1 MKFLA
6 MVILGFGLILSSMP
20 AAAQLGPII
29 ITPTRTPQAEN
40 NSRATVYVV
49 TRAEI
54 EASSAVTTSQLLRG
68 IPGLQIDDLFGNGT
82 NATLSLRGFSST
94 ANANTLVLVNGR
106 RLNHSDTASPDIHH
120 VFPKDIERIEVM
132 VGSAGSLYGDQ
143 AVGGVINIITRRP
156 GEDYRQVSLRSGSFA
171 YRGIEF
177 NTSGLASPAL
187 GYRLSAETFE
197 ADHYRDHNAE
207 ENSNIDLVLEY
218 TRPADTFLIELQR
231 IEDELELPGAL
242 LEDEFEDDP
251 TQINPGFVNDF
262 LNEDTSVFRLGYERD
277 LGNHR
282 LNIDTAY
289 RRTDADL
296 RQSFRN
302 NPSPA
307 DGSIEREHRS
317 INPKI
322 SGLLP
327 VALETSYVLGIDF
340 ESTEFDSEIPN
351 VFFISE
357 SANRQEIDS
366 LYFQL
371 APRLSE
377 SAQLTFGMRHATL
390 ENDLRYFDA
399 DFPSTEVDTE
409 ADDDITVAEIGLAY
423 LVDDRTRLSVRYDE
437 NFRFAKIDEFSGT
450 IAPTILDT
458 QTGESIEIGLDMTR
472 GKHRFVLSLYRL
484 DLEDEIVFDPSVGP
498 DLFGGGPIGL
508 NVNLD
513 QTRRDGLTLSWLSEV
528 SPGLSFKTEIGL
540 VDARFASGTFDGNE
554 ISGVADEIASL
565 RASLQ
570 VNDYLSTFA
579 EVHYTGERFAQGDNG
594 NDFGKLDSI
603 TVINAGLGYR
613 YQSWNATFRINNLAD
628 KEYAEFITNNGF
640 GAVFQPSPERNAMLS
655 LSYRF
660 E

>member
-1 MKFLA
+1 MNFPAFFFLGCA
-6 MVILGFGLILSSMP
+6 LAFTSIP
-20 AAAQLGPII
+20 TAAQLGPII
-29 ITPTRTPQAEN
+29 ITPTRTPQTEN
-40 NSRATVYVV
+40 NSSATVYVV

-54 EASSAVTTSQLLRG
+54 EASGAVTTSQLLRG
-68 IPGLQIDDLFGNGT
+68 IPGIQIDDLFGNGT
-82 NATLSLRGFSST
+82 DVTISVRGFSST

-120 VFPKDIERIEVM
+120 IFPKDIERIEVM
-132 VGSAGSLYGDQ
+132 VGSAGGLYGDQ
-143 AVGGVINIITRRP
+143 AVGGVINLITRRP
-156 GEDYRQVSLRSGSFA
+156 GEDYRQLSLRTGSFG
-171 YRGIEF
+171 YRGVEF
-177 NTSGLASPAL
+177 NASGQATSVL

-207 ENSNIDLVLEY
+207 ENSNIDAVLEY
-218 TRPADTFLIELQR
+218 TRQADTFLIELQR

-242 LEDEFEDDP
+242 LENEFEDDP
-251 TQINPGFVNDF
+251 TQVNPGFAGDF

-282 LNIDTAY
+282 LNIDTAF
-289 RRTDADL
+289 RKTDADL

-322 SGLLP
+322 SGMLP
-327 VALETSYVLGIDF
+327 VALETAYVLGIDL
-340 ESTEFDSEIPN
+340 ETTDFDSEIPN
-351 VFFISE
+351 VFFVSE

-371 APRLSE
+371 APRLTE
-377 SAQLTFGMRHATL
+377 AAQLTFGMRHSAL
-390 ENDLRYFDA
+390 ENELHYFDF
-399 DFPSTEVDTE
+399 DIPSTEVDTE
-409 ADDDITVAEIGLAY
+409 VDDDITVAEIGLAY

-458 QTGESIEIGLDMTR
+458 QTGESIELGLDMTR

-484 DLEDEIVFDPSVGP
+484 DLEDEIVFDPSAGP
-498 DLFGGGPIGL
+498 DFGFGPTGL

-528 SPGLSFKTEIGL
+528 SPGLSVKTEIGL

-565 RASLQ
+565 RANLQ

-613 YQSWNATFRINNLAD
+613 FQSWNATLRINNLAD

-640 GAVFQPSPERNAMLS
+640 GAAFQPSPGRNAMLS